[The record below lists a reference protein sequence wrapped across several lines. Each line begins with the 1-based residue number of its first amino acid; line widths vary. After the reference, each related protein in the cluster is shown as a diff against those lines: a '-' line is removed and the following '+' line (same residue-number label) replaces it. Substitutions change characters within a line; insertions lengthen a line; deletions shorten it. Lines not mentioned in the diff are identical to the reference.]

1 MDAGPRVP
9 TLRFESLPESTP
21 TFATGSETCR
31 VNSTY
36 SESARRGSLT
46 DRTDL
51 TSSHFT
57 LPRLHSAATAPDKG
71 WRAHSSC
78 LFSKHSM
85 LDGGC
90 DCMKRRIRAATGY
103 MPDAQIVKD
112 VVDVQKAAELPR
124 TIGLAGG
131 PPGLRFDV
139 LRKADKIRSDAAAV
153 DSLDRRVHM
162 AMIDTQRSAREKFT
176 SNEGLTP
183 ARVIKERAAWGK
195 RYAKASKKVRKAK
208 ETYELTQEEQKRE
221 AWEKVELRLEE
232 VSAGLHLKRQR
243 QQTDRAVHTAMALA
257 ARLRTVLVA
266 LAAKRDQKRE
276 FSAALLIQRAYRA
289 VFKKFRLA
297 RIAEKIQQ
305 LQEADKVER
314 SVKII
319 QRTLRASIFDPDKK
333 YEKQC
338 EYAEVLLTFVE
349 HVAKTNFMKR
359 TVQRLM
365 KATYAIQKA
374 FKAFSVRSH
383 ARRRLMLVQWS
394 RYERHQLMLKS
405 YRNSNTQQLSSKN
418 LSPQILYEMAMFKG
432 ASISRV
438 SHSVKC
444 LVIEAACQ
452 LRMQKLKKDTD
463 VYIRKMEKLMPG
475 WTSRM
480 NSLEMKLALLPEMA
494 NMVRKKMEAMPKWQY
509 ELRPDELL
517 GLQMV
522 GQQMQEVV
530 THNAPIIGLEL
541 MSPQQMKVA
550 LCNLNMRVWRSAYLA
565 LSNERPASTSPNTT
579 SSVTWAPGES
589 GATTPRAPRESV
601 ATTPRAPRES
611 SATTPRAPRE
621 SSVRVPRQSIMRTP
635 RQSARD
641 APPAHEPMRAPRESR
656 SPRSTPKEG
665 SQREVKLLDP
675 IKFPKASSNG
685 LPKVKELSPRKAS
698 EAELNKFG
706 VKNYDPMWANDLKS
720 AILYG
725 PPVVLAT
732 MPAKPEEKKVAANPP
747 SPRKMMRKVAF
758 KQKPLNNLVD
768 VS

>member
-1 MDAGPRVP
+1 
-9 TLRFESLPESTP
+9 
-21 TFATGSETCR
+21 
-31 VNSTY
+31 
-36 SESARRGSLT
+36 
-46 DRTDL
+46 
-51 TSSHFT
+51 
-57 LPRLHSAATAPDKG
+57 
-71 WRAHSSC
+71 
-78 LFSKHSM
+78 
-85 LDGGC
+85 
-90 DCMKRRIRAATGY
+90 

-176 SNEGLTP
+176 SNVWEANKNYLEGLTP

-221 AWEKVELRLEE
+221 AWEKVELFPL
-232 VSAGLHLKRQR
+232 S
-243 QQTDRAVHTAMALA
+243 DRRAQSPAQ
-257 ARLRTVLVA
+257 
-266 LAAKRDQKRE
+266 KRDQKRE

-541 MSPQQMKVA
+541 MSPQQM
-550 LCNLNMRVWRSAYLA
+550 
-565 LSNERPASTSPNTT
+565 
-579 SSVTWAPGES
+579 
-589 GATTPRAPRESV
+589 
-601 ATTPRAPRES
+601 
-611 SATTPRAPRE
+611 
-621 SSVRVPRQSIMRTP
+621 
-635 RQSARD
+635 
-641 APPAHEPMRAPRESR
+641 
-656 SPRSTPKEG
+656 
-665 SQREVKLLDP
+665 
-675 IKFPKASSNG
+675 
-685 LPKVKELSPRKAS
+685 
-698 EAELNKFG
+698 
-706 VKNYDPMWANDLKS
+706 
-720 AILYG
+720 
-725 PPVVLAT
+725 
-732 MPAKPEEKKVAANPP
+732 
-747 SPRKMMRKVAF
+747 
-758 KQKPLNNLVD
+758 
-768 VS
+768 